1 MLALDPAAATSLPPA
16 CYCLWDKVC
25 KSVDV
30 PYSKEVSQTTG
41 NPKEIQLHSAS
52 LKNRIDASTLRP
64 HEPLTRASP
73 NTESILGRGNPPFTA
88 QQLVL
93 AETHTCYARDTS
105 LTCTSIDKCL
115 PCCRTGNKAAHWR
128 MERTKG
134 RRNRSTCECHLSN
147 RWTCPQACPLH
158 SS

>member
-1 MLALDPAAATSLPPA
+1 MLLFMGQSVQISGRSLFKGGVA
-16 CYCLWDKVC
+16 DYWQSKRN
-25 KSVDV
+25 SITQRV
-30 PYSKEVSQTTG
+30 PQG
-41 NPKEIQLHSAS
+41 NKS

-64 HEPLTRASP
+64 HEPITRASP

-105 LTCTSIDKCL
+105 LTCTSIDKCS